1 MPLATLQALIANA
14 PSGEPALAA
23 LFERAAELFAADTR
37 AESCEIWVWRARRPA
52 ERELE
57 RIALV
62 GTALDAEHYGEFTSR
77 LEEHFVDS
85 PAATP
90 FHSSAGDR
98 CVVHLTLGMHGFVRL
113 ARHGPAFTDDEL
125 EPIRH
130 ATVALAEALEA
141 RIPRHELAELS
152 RWLLLRNEIDRRVAR
167 AFAAVRTVADLG
179 RTIARVA
186 DELFAVEYSGIYFI
200 DPDDGRLR
208 LVYAHGL
215 TEAERTAAEATAME
229 RHPGRVLRTGVAVDV
244 SDTSHDADGSTGGA
258 PSHGHAIGSR
268 LYLPVHTDGRVVGT
282 VGFASS
288 RHHGFHARHR
298 QVLGFLCDFAGL
310 TYGRLVAERGNERR
324 GELLDAQSRALE
336 RILGAR
342 RWLDVAHAALAIVGS
357 EVGAGALALIEFT
370 RGDDPAG
377 LASRVEC
384 VWQPVFGLPWL
395 HGAKVATLDDA
406 RRARLERGES
416 IEIELDE
423 GLAPAILKPVVADGF
438 LWGAL
443 LFEPKAGAA
452 RAPDRAE
459 RTALR
464 TLAQAFATAIE
475 RERVTA
481 ALSQRERMEAVG
493 RLAAGIARDFNDLL
507 WPIVL
512 YSEMLARSPAL
523 DERSR
528 EMLGDMHLSATRA
541 TELVQQVLAISER
554 RDRLL
559 ELVSVSEI
567 ANEVSIHLRR
577 TAPAAVE
584 VEVAIDAEV
593 GQVLGDADLLR
604 QALTHL
610 VANALESMAAT
621 GRRGGRVRFLVD
633 RVEREASPWV
643 RVVVEDEGAGLDEES
658 RARLFEPY
666 GTRPAKAGRTLPADD
681 GKADATGGPL
691 GLSVVQRAIAE
702 MDGHILVESRL
713 GVGTRFEVLL
723 PLRGGERRGV
733 APRVTEAPARPVAPE
748 WTVAPERTVTPERTA
763 ASSRPAAAAPT
774 ARPIAG
780 AVPVDGGTP
789 RRAAAN
795 PARSRVLLV
804 DDDPV
809 VLLVVREMLE
819 SFGHEVVAT
828 ASPIEAIARLETPDP
843 FSLLLTDLTMPEMT
857 GIELARAS
865 QRLRPSLP
873 IVCCTGFG
881 DERTERRALEAGMSA
896 FIRKPI
902 DLDRFERVVAEAIA
916 AGAAAPVRPRA
927 DGSVSAGD

>member
-1 MPLATLQALIANA
+1 MPFAALQALIAAA
-14 PSGEPALAA
+14 PSGEPALVP
-23 LFERAAELFAADTR
+23 LFERAAQLFAADTGAR
-37 AESCEIWVWRARRPA
+37 CCEIWVGRARRPA

-62 GTALDAEHYGEFTSR
+62 GEPLGAEHSGEFTSR

-90 FHSSAGDR
+90 FHSCAGEHS
-98 CVVHLTLGMHGFVRL
+98 VVHLTLGMHGFVRL
-113 ARHGPAFTDDEL
+113 SRHGAAFTDDEL
-125 EPIRH
+125 EPVRH
-130 ATVALAEALEA
+130 AIVALAEALEA
-141 RIPRHELAELS
+141 RIPRSELAELS

-186 DELFAVEYSGIYFI
+186 DELFAIEYSGIYFI
-200 DPDDGRLR
+200 DPEDDRLR

-215 TEAERTAAEATAME
+215 TDAERAAAEATAME

-244 SDTSHDADGSTGGA
+244 TDTSHDDAGPTGGA

-282 VGFASS
+282 VGFAST

-324 GELLDAQSRALE
+324 GELLDAQSRAIE

-357 EVGAGALALIEFT
+357 EVGAGALALVEFA
-370 RGDDPAG
+370 RGDDPVG

-406 RRARLERGES
+406 RRALLERGES
-416 IEIELDE
+416 LEIELDE

-443 LFEPKAGAA
+443 LFEPKAGAT
-452 RAPDRAE
+452 RAPDRPE

-475 RERVTA
+475 RERVSA
-481 ALSQRERMEAVG
+481 ALAQRERMEAVG
-493 RLAAGIARDFNDLL
+493 RLAAGIARDFNELL
-507 WPIVL
+507 WPVVL
-512 YSEMLARSPAL
+512 YSEMLARNEAL
-523 DERSR
+523 DGRSR
-528 EMLGDMHLSATRA
+528 AMLGDMHLAATRA
-541 TELVQQVLAISER
+541 TELIGQVLALSER

-559 ELVSVSEI
+559 ELVSVAEI
-567 ANEVSIHLRR
+567 ANEVSVHLRR
-577 TAPAAVE
+577 TAPATVA

-593 GQVLGDADLLR
+593 GQVLGDGDLLR

-610 VANALESMAAT
+610 AANALESMAAA
-621 GRRGGRVRFLVD
+621 GRRDGRVRLLVD
-633 RVEREASPWV
+633 RVDRAGSSWV

-666 GTRPAKAGRTLPADD
+666 GTRLARGAGREGAGADT
-681 GKADATGGPL
+681 ATEAVGPL

-702 MDGHILVESRL
+702 MEGHILVESRL

-723 PLRGGERRGV
+723 PLRGGARRGAAARV
-733 APRVTEAPARPVAPE
+733 REVPAPSVPVAPI
-748 WTVAPERTVTPERTA
+748 AG
-763 ASSRPAAAAPT
+763 PAAAK
-774 ARPIAG
+774 
-780 AVPVDGGTP
+780 P
-789 RRAAAN
+789 RG
-795 PARSRVLLV
+795 PRVLLV

-809 VLLVVREMLE
+809 VLVVVREMLE
-819 SFGHEVVAT
+819 SFGYEVTPT
-828 ASPIEAIARLETPDP
+828 ASPVEAIALLESEEP
-843 FSLLLTDLTMPEMT
+843 FGLLLTDLTMPEMT

-865 QRLRPSLP
+865 RRLRPSLP

-881 DERTERRALEAGMSA
+881 DERTERRALEAGMTA

-902 DLDRFERVVAEAIA
+902 DLDRFERVVADAIA
-916 AGAAAPVRPRA
+916 AASAASPT
-927 DGSVSAGD
+927 VSARTGRPDGAPG